1 MIEEEKIDSIGN
13 GKQPAGRRNVLLAW
27 ICPPRRVS
35 MRNEEA
41 ARVML
46 DAEFYEDPQAYG
58 YARTLAL
65 REAGRI
71 TPPPIASC
79 V

>member
-41 ARVML
+41 ATADRFLRIGRTNARSVRP
-46 DAEFYEDPQAYG
+46 AGYG
-58 YARTLAL
+58 GMR
-65 REAGRI
+65 
-71 TPPPIASC
+71 
-79 V
+79 